1 MDYFIENLHFEVVRN
16 VMYKYLVKVQQIIHL
31 PSIKK
36 VAMRKIVLFWL
47 VLISPKLWA
56 QPNYSITSLSG
67 FENPVDY
74 SYISGSGVNL
84 VLDLYNSSDD
94 DESENLAI
102 LYLTEEMI
110 LQSEPPAEMQ
120 SEQLIDIPAESFLQ
134 LPVNDFQVNTDQF
147 RVGGNIVV
155 IWPSY
160 VDPLTD
166 TLEINVT
173 VNDTLVTGY
182 KEFLFHPETRD
193 EVLRA
198 LHSGNT
204 NVPKVDRIE
213 VYNLKG
219 QLVKQFTGS
228 ESVHHVAFPNCI
240 LLVRVYTDAGTYF
253 SFVTKAVY

>member
-1 MDYFIENLHFEVVRN
+1 
-16 VMYKYLVKVQQIIHL
+16 
-31 PSIKK
+31 
-36 VAMRKIVLFWL
+36 MRKCVLFFWI
-47 VLISPKLWA
+47 VISAGLSA
-56 QPNYSITSLSG
+56 QPNYSLTGISG

-84 VLDLYNSSDD
+84 ILDIYNADDD

-110 LQSEPPAEMQ
+110 LQSAPPAEMLP
-120 SEQLIDIPAESFLQ
+120 EQTIDIPSQSFLQ
-134 LPVNDFQVNTDQF
+134 LPVNDFQINTDQF

-173 VNDTLVTGY
+173 VNDTLVMGY
-182 KEFLFHPETRD
+182 QEFLFNPNIRT

-198 LHSGNT
+198 LHAGKT
-204 NVPKVDRIE
+204 NIPQIERIE

-219 QLVKQFTGS
+219 QLIRELSGQVVENPAS
-228 ESVHHVAFPNCI
+228 LPDCI
-240 LLVRVYTDAGTYF
+240 LLVRVYTDAGTHL
-253 SFVTKAVY
+253 SFVTRAIR